1 MCYSLVLYIFLKLI
15 KVITSGKNDGG
26 QQRTWHWRIRL
37 EDWTSYTE
45 RLAQYFVANDI
56 ADAGKKRAILL
67 SACGPSTYQLIRNLA
82 SPTKP
87 AEKSYDDLVTLVNDH
102 LHPTPTVACQ
112 RYNFNTRTQKEGES
126 IAEYVAE
133 LRRIA
138 EHCKYDAM
146 LEEML
151 RDMLNYVW
159 SERSS
164 NEAKTLGGKGP
175 DV

>member
-1 MCYSLVLYIFLKLI
+1 MATKHGIGEFDS
-15 KVITSGKNDGG
+15 T
-26 QQRTWHWRIRL
+26 R

-56 ADAGKKRAILL
+56 TDARKKRAILL

-87 AEKSYDDLVTLVNDH
+87 AEKSYDDLVKLISDH
-102 LHPTPTVACQ
+102 LHPTPTIACQ
-112 RYNFNTRTQKEGES
+112 RYNFNTRKQKEGES

-138 EHCKYDAM
+138 EHCNYDAM

-151 RDMLNYVW
+151 RDKLMCGVRDRRMRQKLLAEKDLTFKKAFELTQAIEMA
-159 SERSS
+159 ERNS
-164 NEAKTLGGKGP
+164 AK
-175 DV
+175 

>member
-1 MCYSLVLYIFLKLI
+1 MSCSQSLVYLKLLLQIMVLASSVRII
-15 KVITSGKNDGG
+15 KKLLQVATKIKLLKAEMAIKHGIGEFDST
-26 QQRTWHWRIRL
+26 R

-87 AEKSYDDLVTLVNDH
+87 AEKSYYDLVKLVSDH

-112 RYNFNTRTQKEGES
+112 RYNFNTHKQKEAES

-151 RDMLNYVW
+151 RDKLMC
-159 SERSS
+159 
-164 NEAKTLGGKGP
+164 
-175 DV
+175 